1 MPSIDPTRPRPVRI
15 LLRTVLQTHL
25 PRVAGLGLLLAWS
38 LAAAPAAAQEHLEYE
53 RPVDVAPTEETI
65 GEGYVVPEVQ
75 RPQPLAAPRQV
86 ADVVLL
92 AGALGLAAWL
102 ALWRRQR
109 GWIVALTTACVL
121 YFGFYREGCICP
133 IGSTQNVAVALVD
146 HTYAAPYYVIAIFV
160 LPLLAAL
167 LFGRVFCAG
176 VCPLGAIQE
185 LVTLKPVQ
193 VPVKLDKALG
203 WLKWVYLG
211 AALYY
216 AVLPAVE
223 RDFVICRFDPFVGL
237 FRFTGAAWLLMLG
250 GAFLIAGVFVG
261 RPYCRW
267 LCPYGALLSAFS
279 RYAWRPFSIT
289 PDREL
294 DCGLCQDACPYGA
307 IEERRA
313 VATSCFACGRCY
325 RSCPVHHAETPE
337 TVIPA
342 TELASR
348 AGTPEP

>member
-1 MPSIDPTRPRPVRI
+1 VTIF
-15 LLRTVLQTHL
+15 
-25 PRVAGLGLLLAWS
+25 PRVRPLLLALA
-38 LAAAPAAAQEHLEYE
+38 LAALAPAAGAQEHLEYE

-75 RPQPLAAPRQV
+75 RPRPRAAAWQI

-92 AGALGLAAWL
+92 GVALALAAWL
-102 ALWRRQR
+102 AIFKRQR
-109 GWIVALTTACVL
+109 GWIVALTAACVL
-121 YFGFYREGCICP
+121 YFGFYREGCVCP

-146 HTYAAPYYVIAIFV
+146 HTYAVPHYVIVLFV
-160 LPLLAAL
+160 MPLIAAL

-185 LVTLKPVQ
+185 LVVLKPVE
-193 VPVKLDKALG
+193 VPDRLDRTLG

-250 GAFLIAGVFVG
+250 GVFLIAGVFVG

-294 DCGLCQDACPYGA
+294 DCGLCQGACPYGA

-313 VATSCFACGRCY
+313 VRTRCFACGRCY
-325 RSCPVHHAETPE
+325 RSCPVHHHGEAKERLVPVPTPGSGGETP
-337 TVIPA
+337 
-342 TELASR
+342 
-348 AGTPEP
+348 

>member
-1 MPSIDPTRPRPVRI
+1 
-15 LLRTVLQTHL
+15 L
-25 PRVAGLGLLLAWS
+25 GLGLACVVS
-38 LAAAPAAAQEHLEYE
+38 LAAAPALAQQQLDYE

-65 GEGYVVPEVQ
+65 GEGYVTPEVQ
-75 RPQPLAAPRQV
+75 RPRPRAAAWQI

-92 AGALGLAAWL
+92 TAALGLAAWL
-102 ALWRRQR
+102 ALWRRHR
-109 GWIVALTTACVL
+109 GGLVALTTACLL
-121 YFGFYREGCICP
+121 YFGFYREGCVCP

-146 HTYAAPYYVIAIFV
+146 HTYAVPHYVIALFV
-160 LPLLAAL
+160 LPLGAAL

-185 LVTLKPVQ
+185 LMVLKPVE
-193 VPVKLDKALG
+193 VPGKLDRALG

-237 FRFTGAAWLLMLG
+237 FRFTGAAWLLMVG
-250 GAFLIAGVFVG
+250 GAFLVAGIFVG

-294 DCGLCQDACPYGA
+294 DCGLCQSACPYGA

-313 VATSCFACGRCY
+313 VRTDCFACGRCY
-325 RSCPVHHAETPE
+325 RSCPVHHADAPE
-337 TVIPA
+337 TLGQVAVA
-342 TELASR
+342 TREAPR
-348 AGTPEP
+348 P